1 MNGQP
6 GPLSVMWMAKRDE
19 WEADLAALQ
28 EDLAA
33 EESEGIRE
41 NIHDDIKHAERILSI
56 IGQLTEKFRR

>member
-1 MNGQP
+1 
-6 GPLSVMWMAKRDE
+6 MWMAKRDE